1 MKIAE
6 SLEIISKIFLKIR
19 DEADFEASLADI
31 LTPSEISDIA
41 ERIRILEMLK
51 AWISQ
56 RKIAL
61 ELGISITTVTR
72 GSRIFK
78 YDGKAIT
85 KYL

>member
-31 LTPSEISDIA
+31 LTPSEINDIA

-51 AWISQ
+51 A
-56 RKIAL
+56 
-61 ELGISITTVTR
+61 
-72 GSRIFK
+72 
-78 YDGKAIT
+78 
-85 KYL
+85 

>member
-1 MKIAE
+1 MQENNSIEK
-6 SLEIISKIFLKIR
+6 ISKVFLQIK
-19 DEADFEASLADI
+19 DKVDFEASLADI
-31 LTPSEISDIA
+31 LTPAEIHDIA

-51 AWISQ
+51 AGISQ

>member
-1 MKIAE
+1 MQENNSIEK
-6 SLEIISKIFLKIR
+6 ISKVFLQIK
-19 DEADFEASLADI
+19 DKVDFEASLADI
-31 LTPSEISDIA
+31 LTPAEIHDIA

-78 YDGKAIT
+78 YDWKAIT

>member
-1 MKIAE
+1 MQENNSIEK
-6 SLEIISKIFLKIR
+6 ISKVFLQIK
-19 DEADFEASLADI
+19 DKADFEASLADI
-31 LTPSEISDIA
+31 LTPAEIHDIA
-41 ERIRILEMLK
+41 DRIRILEMLK

-78 YDGKAIT
+78 YDWKAIT